1 MARRSNLGIAK
12 QIGRDINK
20 KLAQAVQESAV
31 EIANGLA
38 EAGPAW
44 TGTFSSA
51 WDVVPAGGQGRP
63 PRGGN
68 GVYQYTRR
76 NFPTSRFEK
85 SLERGNNRFEI
96 VNTAPHAAIAL
107 DQEESTFR
115 RIGEPVKP
123 LVKEGFRPKSGDE
136 KGEQELHLRSD
147 VAMGYTQEEA
157 NAGITAKH
165 DWFPDYA
172 KGGALNRDLKKGVDR
187 AFVRKGGGLP

>member
-76 NFPTSRFEK
+76 NFPASRFEK

-123 LVKEGFRPKSGDE
+123 LVKEGFRPKSGD
-136 KGEQELHLRSD
+136 GEQEPHFRAD
-147 VAMGYTQEEA
+147 VVMGYTQEEA

-172 KGGALNRDLKKGVDR
+172 KGGALNRDLKIGVNR
-187 AFVRKGGGLP
+187 AFVRKGGELP

>member
-1 MARRSNLGIAK
+1 MARRSNLGVAK

-31 EIANGLA
+31 EITNGLA

-68 GVYQYTRR
+68 GVYKYTRR

-123 LVKEGFRPKSGDE
+123 LVKEGFRPKSGD
-136 KGEQELHLRSD
+136 GEQEPHFRAD
-147 VAMGYTQEEA
+147 VAMGYTQEEP
-157 NAGITAKH
+157 NAGATAEH
-165 DWFPDYA
+165 DWFPTYSA
-172 KGGALNRDLKKGVDR
+172 GGALSRDLRVGVDR
-187 AFVRKGGGLP
+187 AFVRKGGGI

>member
-1 MARRSNLGIAK
+1 MARRSSLGIAK

-51 WDVVPAGGQGRP
+51 WDVVPAGEQGKP
-63 PRGGN
+63 PRGRGR
-68 GVYQYTRR
+68 VYRYDRR
-76 NFPTSRFEK
+76 NFPVSRFQR

-107 DQEESTFR
+107 DQEEDIFAPPADQPYPVGDVVKFGTGR
-115 RIGEPVKP
+115 PRGE
-123 LVKEGFRPKSGDE
+123 
-136 KGEQELHLRSD
+136 HLRYEISD
-147 VAMGYTQEEA
+147 VADNPDEEVTSQ
-157 NAGITAKH
+157 ITAEK
-165 DWFPDYA
+165 DWFPNYS